1 MTRTEYANKV
11 KKIVESVSLKK
22 VEIKEIQKDNT
33 MMLGLIVKEIGS
45 NIAPTFYVDNFID
58 KPVEEMADFILNF
71 RNTEVKESDMDNVN
85 KIITSREEI
94 LNRVTFKLL
103 NKERNR
109 NVTSVYRDL
118 GNGLIAKLYIGID
131 DITDGAKIAITQ
143 QILENN
149 DLTEYEVFEQAKA
162 NITKELNVKN
172 LGLQMAE
179 MMGMPIE
186 LLDINTIPAYII
198 TNNKMNCG
206 ASAVYSYGLHDQLK
220 ELIGDFLLLPSS
232 IHEFIAVP
240 KDDYETYKSMVME
253 VNSTVLQDDEFL
265 SDEIYELKEDDL
277 IIASF

>member
-1 MTRTEYANKV
+1 MTRIEYANKV
-11 KKIVESVSLKK
+11 KEIIESVSAKK

-33 MMLGLIVKEIGS
+33 MMLGLIVNEIGS
-45 NIAPTFYVDNFID
+45 NIAPTFYVDNFIE
-58 KPVEEMADFILNF
+58 KPIEEMADFILNF
-71 RNTEVKESDMDNVN
+71 RNTEVKESDMDKVN
-85 KIITSREEI
+85 KIITSRKEI

-131 DITDGAKIAITQ
+131 DITDGAKIAITH
-143 QILENN
+143 QILDNN

-162 NITKELNVKN
+162 NITKDLKVKN

-186 LLDINTIPAYII
+186 LLDITIPAYII
-198 TNNKMNCG
+198 TNNKMNSG
-206 ASAVYSYGLHDQLK
+206 ASAIYSYGLYDQLK

-253 VNSTVLQDDEFL
+253 VNSTVVHDDEFL
-265 SDEIYELKEDDL
+265 SDEIYELKDDDL